1 MATLQ
6 TGQNRLQAIQRQRQ
20 LADALAQSAIS
31 YEPIQHPLQG
41 AAKLAQAFVA
51 AKMLK
56 GATKKEDKI
65 EQEERD
71 RLAKAIDYFAPANK
85 VTVPQQQEFL
95 PGVKNTMLGGFDED
109 YRGIEMPVP
118 DSFKDYSIPNPLGE
132 MLKNMDPEMSNEI
145 LGQLTARQMMVGM
158 GITPQ
163 AEEARYRAPGKLN
176 KLGDY
181 DVTMPNGQMHL
192 GMPIYTDPAGGPP
205 GFYGSQGW
213 TPIDMRWAS
222 KVDRRE
228 EKTQLPEMTASQLAK
243 FGGGLRETV
252 TAMDQIERL
261 RGFIMQPVSG
271 LTSDSSLGKIRQM
284 TANFIGFFRQASR
297 TYTGYRRDEE
307 KLVSFYQS
315 GPNADR
321 PTSKAY
327 GDWDATMASYQQNVA
342 AAEREGKDARVYSQ
356 WELDAN
362 RTFLNQFA
370 SLDART
376 QQVSIALAYTL
387 ARIADPGGR
396 LSEMD
401 VINQMRSLNL
411 TAMDPA
417 ARMGALAEAERT
429 FAVQAGF
436 DIDFMRAQ
444 MVANKQD
451 ANALPIPMMPDGRSL
466 EAHIN
471 DIRRGTWNQQTWR
484 YDTGGGMAS
493 PQLSEA
499 RQDVENIADVY
510 RKMLSGQLGSE
521 KDRMELE
528 IMLRMNNNAL
538 AKELG
543 LTEYLR

>member
-1 MATLQ
+1 M
-6 TGQNRLQAIQRQRQ
+6 
-20 LADALAQSAIS
+20 ADALAMQAMATQ
-31 YEPIQHPLQG
+31 PIQSPWQG
-41 AAKLAQAFVA
+41 AAKLAQAWVA
-51 AKMLK
+51 AKMMK
-56 GATKKEDKI
+56 GATK
-65 EQEERD
+65 QEEEMAQEQRD
-71 RLAKAIDYFAPANK
+71 RLSAAIDQFFPATTL
-85 VTVPQQQEFL
+85 TVPEQQQFL
-95 PGVKNTMLGGFDED
+95 PGVQNNILGGFDQD
-109 YRGIEMPVP
+109 YRGVEMPVP
-118 DSFKDYSIPNPLGE
+118 DQFKE
-132 MLKNMDPEMSNEI
+132 MKIQHPMAEIMRNMDPRYADQAIAQIGTQYMMSG
-145 LGQLTARQMMVGM
+145 LGL
-158 GITPQ
+158 TPQ
-163 AEEARYRAPGKLN
+163 AEEYRYREPPKPDKLN

-181 DVTMPNGQMHL
+181 DVTMPTGAVYE
-192 GMPIYTDPAGGPP
+192 GMPIYTDPTGGPP
-205 GFYGSQGW
+205 GFFDNQQNW
-213 TPIDMRWAS
+213 NPIDMRWAS
-222 KVDRRE
+222 KVDRTQ
-228 EKTQLPEMTASQLAK
+228 EKAALPELTASQLAK

-284 TANFIGFFRQASR
+284 TANFVGFFRQASR

-307 KLVSFYQS
+307 KLVSFHQS

-327 GDWDATMASYQQNVA
+327 GDWDAAMASYQQNVA
-342 AAEREGKDARVYSQ
+342 AAEREGKDARVYSE
-356 WELDAN
+356 WELEAN
-362 RTFLNQFA
+362 RTFLNKFA
-370 SLDART
+370 QLDART

-411 TAMDPA
+411 TAMDPG

-451 ANALPIPMMPDGRSL
+451 ANALPMPTMPDGRSL
-466 EAHIN
+466 EQHIN
-471 DIRRGTWNQQTWR
+471 DIRRGTWNPQTWR
-484 YDTGGGMAS
+484 YDTGGGMPT

-499 RQDVENIADVY
+499 RQDVLSIADVY
-510 RKMLSGQLGSE
+510 RQILNGKLGSE
-521 KDRMELE
+521 QDRRELE
-528 IMLRMNNNAL
+528 IMLRMNNGAL
-538 AKELG
+538 AEELG